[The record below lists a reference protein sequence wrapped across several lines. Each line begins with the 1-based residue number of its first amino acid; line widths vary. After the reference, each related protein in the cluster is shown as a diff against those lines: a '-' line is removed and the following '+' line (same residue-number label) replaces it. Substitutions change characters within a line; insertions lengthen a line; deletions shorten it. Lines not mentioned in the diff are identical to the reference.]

1 MFAFAPSSF
10 ILLAE
15 ILLFPAEL
23 LLFLYKLLFFLA
35 ELLLFLAEL
44 LLFLAEPIINNL
56 LVTIELEIYK
66 YLSQLTF
73 EDLPCIEPI
82 VDRVVVIV
90 DHVLV
95 TIAEI
100 DIYKYLPQIT
110 FEDLPRNV
118 LLETLLGN
126 YYPTN
131 FCENVVKYMINEIHE
146 VERCII
152 DHITGTAL
160 HPITKAI
167 IRFILECTF
176 SPYNLSRIYDYHRT
190 LSIFLESIRP

>member
-1 MFAFAPSSF
+1 MFAFAPNSF
-10 ILLAE
+10 ILLAEILFFPAE

-23 LLFLYKLLFFLA
+23 LLFLYKLLF
-35 ELLLFLAEL
+35 FLAEL

-82 VDRVVVIV
+82 VDR
-90 DHVLV
+90 VLV

-160 HPITKAI
+160 HPRTKAI

>member
-1 MFAFAPSSF
+1 M
-10 ILLAE
+10 
-15 ILLFPAEL
+15 
-23 LLFLYKLLFFLA
+23 
-35 ELLLFLAEL
+35 
-44 LLFLAEPIINNL
+44 
-56 LVTIELEIYK
+56 TIELEIYK

-82 VDRVVVIV
+82 VDR
-90 DHVLV
+90 VLV